1 MLKFKKMALVD
12 VIKTIIKKMALV
24 DLKIADINSL
34 DAWEPS
40 KKNGKMLDA
49 QYSNL
54 EKLVTELKKRCLKI
68 DFPIFTVLNVLVDNG
83 MPIEEA
89 SQRIDEWFGIKIECS
104 NSATETSEPILSR
117 LETFI
122 RDVRSNLDD
131 SDSDYEL
138 SVVLGNGDISTPY
151 WVSIAESDDHLK
163 VWDNED
169 LSSSANSG
177 FIWVGYKDN
186 H

>member
-1 MLKFKKMALVD
+1 MKIDVRKGMIWLTGSVKQQTIIQNMKVHLEHTLSAVIAIDESDDDGICLSFCYNDNIYTVAEIRAVYADFKK
-12 VIKTIIKKMALV
+12 
-24 DLKIADINSL
+24 
-34 DAWEPS
+34 
-40 KKNGKMLDA
+40 
-49 QYSNL
+49 
-54 EKLVTELKKRCLKI
+54 EL
-68 DFPIFTVLNVLVDNG
+68 T
-83 MPIEEA
+83 
-89 SQRIDEWFGIKIECS
+89 

-186 H
+186 E